1 MNESR
6 LPLGGKTVLALA
18 AVLSLAA
25 CGGFGGARSFTS
37 IASQSSV
44 ATTTAAAGSGEK
56 VAGVGASSVP
66 TTEAIVVRIEN
77 GLEGIAKPTAGNF
90 AKALTQVRSNLP
102 KLTDPTKA
110 SGFDQ
115 VQLLAYAACTDL
127 ASGNQPAMQS
137 QYKINPRTKPSE
149 NRAALISAGMRILDR
164 HTAGLASQG
173 PTSAQVNEALGQLIT
188 EMAANQANTSTMA
201 FVSVCIAATTAG
213 STLLGF

>member
-1 MNESR
+1 MNGTR
-6 LPLGGKTVLALA
+6 LPQNGKCVLALA
-18 AVLSLAA
+18 FAVSLTA
-25 CGGFGGARSFTS
+25 CGGFGGARSFGS
-37 IASQSSV
+37 ITTQSSV
-44 ATTTAAAGSGEK
+44 APPTAAAGSGEK
-56 VAGVGASSVP
+56 VSGVGASSVP

-90 AKALTQVRSNLP
+90 ARALTQVRSNLP

-127 ASGNQPAMQS
+127 ASGNTPALQS
-137 QYKINPRTKPSE
+137 QYKINPRLKPAE
-149 NRAALISAGMRILDR
+149 NRAALVSAGLRILDR

-173 PTSAQVNEALGQLIT
+173 PTSAQVSEALGQLVT
-188 EMAANQANTSTMA
+188 EMAANPANTSTMA

>member
-1 MNESR
+1 MNVSR
-6 LPLGGKTVLALA
+6 LPLGGTSVLALA
-18 AVLSLAA
+18 FALSLTA
-25 CGGFGGARSFTS
+25 CGGFGGARSFSS
-37 IASQSSV
+37 IASQSSL
-44 ATTTAAAGSGEK
+44 APPTAAAGAGEK
-56 VAGVGASSVP
+56 VSGVGASSVP
-66 TTEAIVVRIEN
+66 TTEAVVVRIEN
-77 GLEGIAKPTAGNF
+77 GLEGIAKPTTGNF
-90 AKALTQVRSNLP
+90 AKALAQVRSNLP

-137 QYKINPRTKPSE
+137 QYKINPRTNPAE
-149 NRAALISAGMRILDR
+149 NRAALITAGLRILDR

-173 PTSAQVNEALGQLIT
+173 PTRAQVNEALDKLVS
-188 EMAANQANTSTMA
+188 EMAGNQANTSTMA